1 MTFREI
7 DERMLALID
16 QESGEILDVQ
26 AFESLQME
34 REKKA
39 ENMALWVL
47 DLQDEV
53 NALTDEINRLRDK
66 KTAAENK
73 IASLKRYLPV
83 ITHGEKLK
91 TPLIS
96 VSYRNY
102 DALEVVD
109 KAEVIEWAEQHH
121 RDDVLKYSEPDV
133 SKTAVKKLIASG
145 EKIPGAMIV
154 SSLSTIIK

>member
-7 DERMLALID
+7 DDRLASLVD
-16 QESGEILDVQ
+16 EETGEILDVD
-26 AFESLQME
+26 AFEALQME
-34 REKKA
+34 RGKKA

-53 NALTDEINRLRDK
+53 NALSEEIDRLKAK

-73 IASLKRYLPV
+73 MRSLKNYLPI

-96 VSYRNY
+96 VSYRKY
-102 DALEVVD
+102 DSVEVLN
-109 KAEVIEWAEQHH
+109 KREVIDWAEKNH
-121 RDDVLKYSEPDV
+121 RDDILKYAEPEV
-133 SKTAVKKLIASG
+133 SKTAIKRLITDGQAV
-145 EKIPGAMIV
+145 PGAMIV
-154 SSLSTIIK
+154 NSVSTIIK